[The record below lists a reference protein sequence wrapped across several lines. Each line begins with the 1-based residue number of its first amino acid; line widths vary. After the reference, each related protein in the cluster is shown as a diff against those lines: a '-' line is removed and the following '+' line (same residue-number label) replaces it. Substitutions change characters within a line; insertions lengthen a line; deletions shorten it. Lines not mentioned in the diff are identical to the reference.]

1 MSKLLAVTKYE
12 YKMQIKRIAGWIVL
26 LFVAAVAMMDCLPVA
41 ANLRRLE
48 FLGDIRYYVRRVFSF
63 DGLVL
68 LFGILFLTAGRLV
81 DDRKSGRRDLF
92 MAAPIGKASYIIGKL
107 LGNFMFALTLM
118 YSLLV
123 LSLCG
128 FAICAPAGTPLSD
141 YIGAVFSV
149 SVCNILPATF
159 FVVASSVMLSEITD
173 IRLVYL
179 VYSVLFL
186 VNAFSPDS
194 AEERPVYIFTQGDL
208 AKMIWQHPKFPEVY
222 PESACLNLSFML
234 GVGALAIIL
243 TTIRKRFW
251 RAE

>member
-26 LFVAAVAMMDCLPVA
+26 VFVAASAMTDCLPVA
-41 ANLRRLE
+41 SNLARVE

-92 MAAPIGKASYIIGKL
+92 MTAPIGKASYIAGKL
-107 LGNFMFALTLM
+107 IGNFLFALTLM
-118 YSLLV
+118 YSLLII
-123 LSLCG
+123 SLCG
-128 FAICAPAGTPLSD
+128 FAIFAPASTPLGD
-141 YIGAVFSV
+141 YVGAIFSI
-149 SVCNILPATF
+149 SACNILPATF
-159 FVVASSVMLSEITD
+159 FVVASSIMLPEI
-173 IRLVYL
+173 IGVRLVYL

-186 VNAFSPDS
+186 INAFSSDS
-194 AEERPVYIFTQGDL
+194 AEARPFYIFTQGDM
-208 AKMIWQHPKFPEVY
+208 AKIVWQHPKFPEIY
-222 PESACLNLSFML
+222 LESACFNLLFML
-234 GVGALAIIL
+234 GVGTLAIIL
-243 TTIRKRFW
+243 VAAQKRFW